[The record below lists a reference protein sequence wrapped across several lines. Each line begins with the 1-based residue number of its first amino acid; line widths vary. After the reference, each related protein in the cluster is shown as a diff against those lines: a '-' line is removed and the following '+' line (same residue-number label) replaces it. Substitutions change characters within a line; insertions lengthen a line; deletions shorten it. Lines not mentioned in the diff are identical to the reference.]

1 MGLIDIFKRLF
12 SKQSIVPKIPSSGP
26 DSAASMRET
35 TTASAFVRILFV
47 CTANICRS
55 AMSEALLKSILQRE
69 GASTKVIVE
78 SAGIEALEGMNP
90 DPNTVEV
97 CRAHGID
104 ITAHTAR
111 QLTDDMIRDA
121 SFVLCLAENHK
132 KLILSAQPEAEAK
145 TFLLK
150 ELLLPEPVADGSIED
165 PTGQSPKKY
174 EACFTEVQD
183 EITRIAPSIIRRA
196 LRLEWERQ
204 RKQPRAT

>member
-1 MGLIDIFKRLF
+1 MGLIDFFKRLF
-12 SKQSIVPKIPSSGP
+12 SKQSLVLKNSSSKP
-26 DSAASMRET
+26 DAAASVRGT
-35 TTASAFVRILFV
+35 TTAPAFVRVLFV

-69 GASTKVIVE
+69 GASTKVLVE

-90 DPNTVEV
+90 DPYTVEV

-111 QLTDDMIRDA
+111 QLTDDMIRNA

-150 ELLLPEPVADGSIED
+150 EFLLPEPVDDGSIED
-165 PTGQSPKKY
+165 PTGQSSKKY
-174 EACFTEVQD
+174 EACFTEVQE
-183 EITRIAPSIIRRA
+183 EITRIAPSLIRRA
-196 LRLEWERQ
+196 LRLEWEAQ
-204 RKQPRAT
+204 RKKPRAT

>member
-1 MGLIDIFKRLF
+1 
-12 SKQSIVPKIPSSGP
+12 
-26 DSAASMRET
+26 
-35 TTASAFVRILFV
+35 
-47 CTANICRS
+47 
-55 AMSEALLKSILQRE
+55 MSEALLKSILQRE

-78 SAGIEALEGMNP
+78 SAGIEALEGMSP
-90 DPNTVEV
+90 DPYTVEV

-111 QLTDDMIRDA
+111 QLTNDMIRDA

-150 ELLLPEPVADGSIED
+150 ELLLSDPVDDGSIED

-174 EACFTEVQD
+174 EACFTEVRE
-183 EITRIAPSIIRRA
+183 EITRIAPSLIRRA
-196 LRLEWERQ
+196 LRLEWEGQ
-204 RKQPRAT
+204 RKRPRST